1 MTKNPFSSASAAAI
15 SVIGGGGGGGSGD
28 GLAEAPS
35 PQGMRRSLTSHSTD
49 AIPQLA
55 LDGGVGGGVGG
66 EGGGVGGSG
75 LGIVA
80 AGAQALA
87 RTVFGGG
94 DGVDGGGGGSV
105 DVTSSFVMELTV
117 SEELKLEED
126 WADLGGIFDGDSYL
140 VDAGFPLSHVHS
152 GGQQIMLGDDDD
164 DDDDDDD

>member
-66 EGGGVGGSG
+66 EGGGVG
-75 LGIVA
+75 
-80 AGAQALA
+80 
-87 RTVFGGG
+87 
-94 DGVDGGGGGSV
+94 GGGGGSV